1 MKKWTVI
8 FVLLLCLTLAGCK
21 QGDVSEVQTDVGV
34 SELYTAEEIED
45 AMAVVCRFFER
56 EYDGCT
62 LKKLW
67 YEEEHSRKQAKTWA
81 KQYGAKEA
89 IVLLS
94 EYTTGPKGGDGSLNP
109 NDTYGGW
116 GWVLVR
122 NGKNRPWKL
131 KTWGY

>member
-1 MKKWTVI
+1 MKKTMILFAMV
-8 FVLLLCLTLAGCK
+8 LCLTLAGC
-21 QGDVSEVQTDVGV
+21 QRGDVSEVQMDVGT
-34 SELYTAEEIED
+34 SEIYTAEEIED
-45 AMAVVCRFFER
+45 AMAVVRRFFAR

-67 YEEEHSRKQAKTWA
+67 YEEEHSREQAKNWA
-81 KQYGAKEA
+81 KQYGAKEG

-116 GWVLVR
+116 NWVLVR
-122 NGKNRPWKL
+122 NGKNKPWKL